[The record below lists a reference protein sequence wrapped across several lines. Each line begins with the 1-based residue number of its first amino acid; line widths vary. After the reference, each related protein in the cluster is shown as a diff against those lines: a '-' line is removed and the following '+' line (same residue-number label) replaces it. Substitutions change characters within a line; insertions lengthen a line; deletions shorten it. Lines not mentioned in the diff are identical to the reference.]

1 MKVQF
6 ACLSVGVALAAGTMP
21 AAAADWGNGS
31 RGGGYPNAAVAV
43 PAPVPIPEYK
53 PSWYFRFD
61 AALGIV
67 NDPDVSES
75 GFAYGD
81 LIGGDNGTPGAG
93 GPTLRNSDSSWFETD
108 FDTFLTLG
116 GGVGYYFGNGWRMDA
131 TIEKRSK
138 DDTAGNGAD
147 SWESHS
153 YYDHDGNPAT
163 ANIYDTD
170 RDGDID
176 GDGLVEADRQT
187 NLQFTDKATV
197 AGTIWMLN
205 GYYDI
210 MSSRG
215 FTPYIGAG
223 LGFVWNEISRETQ
236 VNITQCALE
245 DPCGGTSTVAS
256 YSNST
261 RAESVSFA
269 AAAMVGF
276 TYDVSDMTSVD
287 LGYRYLYLAG
297 TSAAFDINGYE
308 SRLNIGDQSVHQ
320 MRAGL
325 RFNVN

>member
-6 ACLSVGVALAAGTMP
+6 ACLSVGLAFAAGTMP

-67 NDPDVSES
+67 NDPDISEQ
-75 GFAYGD
+75 GFTYGD

-93 GPTLRNSDSSWFETD
+93 GPTLRHSDSSWFETD
-108 FDTFLTLG
+108 FNTFLTLG

-138 DDTAGNGAD
+138 DDVSGNGSD
-147 SWESHS
+147 TWESHS
-153 YYDHDGNPAT
+153 YYDDGT
-163 ANIYDTD
+163 GTGTIVYGTD
-170 RDGDID
+170 AGGDLD
-176 GDGLVEADRQT
+176 GDGIVEADRQT
-187 NLQFTDKATV
+187 HLQFTDKATV
-197 AGTIWMLN
+197 SGTIWMLN
-205 GYYDI
+205 GYYDL
-210 MSSRG
+210 MSTRG
-215 FTPYIGAG
+215 FTPYVGAG
-223 LGFVWNEISRETQ
+223 IGFVWNEISRVHTSEVTR
-236 VNITQCALE
+236 CALE
-245 DPCGGTSTVAS
+245 DPCGGSTTVAS
-256 YSNST
+256 YSAST
-261 RAESVSFA
+261 RADSVSLA

-276 TYDVSDMTSVD
+276 SYDVSDMTSVD

-320 MRAGL
+320 LRAGL